1 MSELHV
7 VRPFVPDV
15 ARCMV
20 HFNAV
25 MRLLLDR
32 DTTAADLYLTGVKAD
47 DGEQV
52 YATVM
57 RMLAAAHDES

>member
-1 MSELHV
+1 MSELYV
-7 VRPFVPDV
+7 ARPFVPDV
-15 ARCMV
+15 HRCMS

-25 MRLLLDR
+25 MRLLLERND
-32 DTTAADLYLTGVKAD
+32 TAADLYLTSVKAD